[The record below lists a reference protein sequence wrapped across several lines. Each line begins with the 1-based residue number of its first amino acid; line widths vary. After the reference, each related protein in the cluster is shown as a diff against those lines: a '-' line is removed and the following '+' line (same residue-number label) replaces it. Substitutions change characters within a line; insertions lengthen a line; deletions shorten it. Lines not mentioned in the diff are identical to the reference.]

1 MLFVLFALLFIVVVA
16 AIVIIVKLVQGNDV
30 LRNAL
35 VAARSERNAAAAELE
50 NALVRAYDA
59 EANVGIMGE
68 LLSEKSTE
76 LEYSIGFSESLKD
89 EVLSLEFKLR
99 ETEELLAQEEE
110 NKISACKIADELRAR
125 LEK

>member
-59 EANVGIMGE
+59 EANVGLMAE
-68 LLSEKSTE
+68 LLDEKSTE

-89 EVLSLEFKLR
+89 EILSLEFKLR